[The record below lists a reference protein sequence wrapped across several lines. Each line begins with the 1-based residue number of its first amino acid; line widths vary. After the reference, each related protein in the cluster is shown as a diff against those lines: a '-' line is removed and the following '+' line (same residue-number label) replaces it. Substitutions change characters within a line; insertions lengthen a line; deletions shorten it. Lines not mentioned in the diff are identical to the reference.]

1 SYVIHF
7 SFPDLKARREIWRGI
22 FPSRTPL
29 EDVDFDYL
37 ADQFEITGGS
47 IKNIALVASFMA
59 ARGNQAVGMEHIIR
73 AVKYEMA
80 KQGKIMLREDYG
92 EYGYLLP

>member
-1 SYVIHF
+1 M
-7 SFPDLKARREIWRGI
+7 REHLRGI
-22 FPSRTPL
+22 L
-29 EDVDFDYL
+29 AHLDYL
-37 ADQFEITGGS
+37 AEQFEITGGS

-59 ARGNQAVGMEHIIR
+59 AREEKPVGMEQIVR

-92 EYGYLLP
+92 EYGYLLK